1 MIYEIARFLV
11 TCYYRMR
18 FKITIIGE
26 DRVPVDGPVM
36 LCSNHISDF
45 DPPLIGLALN
55 RQVSFFAKSELF
67 ELPVIGK
74 VFPKVNAIPVSRGKS
89 DRAALKTSISALKE
103 NRCLL
108 IFPEGHRNKGDVKQL
123 QDLQQGASFIAA
135 KSEAPI
141 VPVVIKGQY
150 DRKNGVTIVFG
161 KPINTKEFLTSGKDR
176 KDLTLLLEKN
186 LNNLL
191 FSE

>member
-1 MIYEIARFLV
+1 MIYEIAKFLIKS
-11 TCYYRMR
+11 YYKLR

-26 DRVPVDGPVM
+26 DRVPASGPVM

-45 DPPLIGLALN
+45 DPPLIGLALD
-55 RQVSFFAKSELF
+55 RQLSFFAKSELF

-74 VFPKVNAIPVSRGKS
+74 VFPNLNAIPVSRGKS
-89 DRAALKTSISALKE
+89 DRAALKTSINALKE
-103 NRCLL
+103 DRCLL

-123 QDLQQGASFIAA
+123 QNLQEGASFIAS

-141 VPVVIKGQY
+141 VPVIIKGEY
-150 DRKNGVTIVFG
+150 NRKKGVTIVFG
-161 KPINTKEFLTSGKDR
+161 KPINTEEFLQAGNTR
-176 KDLTLLLEKN
+176 KDLTRKLEKN

>member
-1 MIYEIARFLV
+1 MYEFAKFLLK
-11 TCYYRMR
+11 CYYKVR
-18 FKITIIGE
+18 FKITVIGA
-26 DRVPVDGPVM
+26 DRVPSTGPVM

-45 DPPLIGLALN
+45 DPPLIGLALD
-55 RQVSFFAKSELF
+55 RQLSFFAKSELF

-74 VFPKVNAIPVSRGKS
+74 VFPSLNAIPVSRGKS
-89 DRAALKTSISALKE
+89 DRAALKSSINALKE
-103 NRCLL
+103 DRCLL

-123 QDLQQGASFIAA
+123 QSLQEGASFIAA

-141 VPVVIKGQY
+141 VPVVIKGEY
-150 DRKNGVTIVFG
+150 NRKKGVTIIFG
-161 KPINTKEFLTSGKDR
+161 KPINTEEFLAAGNSR
-176 KDLTLLLEKN
+176 KELTLKLEEK

>member
-1 MIYEIARFLV
+1 MIYEIAKFLIK
-11 TCYYRMR
+11 CYYRLR

-26 DRVPVDGPVM
+26 NRVPSSGPVM
-36 LCSNHISDF
+36 LCSNHVSDF
-45 DPPLIGLALN
+45 DPPLIGLALD
-55 RQVSFFAKSELF
+55 RQLSFFAKSELF

-74 VFPKVNAIPVSRGKS
+74 VFPSLNAIPVSRGKS
-89 DRAALKTSISALKE
+89 DRAALKTSINALKE
-103 NRCLL
+103 DRCLL

-123 QDLQQGASFIAA
+123 QNLQEGASFIAS

-141 VPVVIKGQY
+141 VPVVIKGEY
-150 DRKNGVTIVFG
+150 NRKKGVTIVFG
-161 KPINTKEFLTSGKDR
+161 KPINTEEFLEAGNTR
-176 KDLTLLLEKN
+176 KDLTRKLEKN

>member
-1 MIYEIARFLV
+1 MVYEIARFLV
-11 TCYYRMR
+11 KVFYRIR
-18 FKITIIGE
+18 FKITIIGQ
-26 DRVPVDGPVM
+26 DRVPSSGPVM

-45 DPPLIGLALN
+45 DPPLLGLALD
-55 RQVSFFAKSELF
+55 RQLSFFAKTELF

-74 VFPKVNAIPVSRGKS
+74 IFPKLNAIPVSRGKS
-89 DRAALKTSISALKE
+89 DRAALKTSINALQE
-103 NRCLL
+103 DRCLL
-108 IFPEGHRNKGDVKQL
+108 IFPEGSRNKGDVTKL
-123 QDLQQGASFIAA
+123 QDLQQGASFIAS

-141 VPVVIKGQY
+141 VPVVIKGKY

-161 KPINTKEFLTSGKDR
+161 KPIDTKEFLAAGNNR
-176 KDLTLLLEKN
+176 KDLTLLLEEK

>member
-1 MIYEIARFLV
+1 MIYEIAKFLIK
-11 TCYYRMR
+11 CYYRLR

-26 DRVPVDGPVM
+26 DRVPSSGPVM
-36 LCSNHISDF
+36 LCSNHVSDF
-45 DPPLIGLALN
+45 DPPLIGLALD
-55 RQVSFFAKSELF
+55 RQLSFFAKSELF

-74 VFPKVNAIPVSRGKS
+74 VFPSLNAIPVSRGKS
-89 DRAALKTSISALKE
+89 DRAALKTSINALKE
-103 NRCLL
+103 DRCLL

-123 QDLQQGASFIAA
+123 QNLQEGASFIAS

-141 VPVVIKGQY
+141 VPVVIKGEY
-150 DRKNGVTIVFG
+150 NRKKGVTIVFG
-161 KPINTKEFLTSGKDR
+161 KPINTEEFLEAGNTR
-176 KDLTLLLEKN
+176 KDLTRKLEKN

>member
-1 MIYEIARFLV
+1 MIYEIAKFLIK
-11 TCYYRMR
+11 CYYRLR

-26 DRVPVDGPVM
+26 DRVPSSGPVM
-36 LCSNHISDF
+36 LCSNHVSDL
-45 DPPLIGLALN
+45 DPPLIGLALD
-55 RQVSFFAKSELF
+55 RQLSFFAKSELF

-74 VFPKVNAIPVSRGKS
+74 VFPSLNAIPVSRGKS
-89 DRAALKTSISALKE
+89 DRAALKTSINALKE
-103 NRCLL
+103 DRCLL

-123 QDLQQGASFIAA
+123 QNLQEGASFIAS

-141 VPVVIKGQY
+141 VPVVIKGEY
-150 DRKNGVTIVFG
+150 NRKKGVTIVFG
-161 KPINTKEFLTSGKDR
+161 KPINTEEFLEAGNTR
-176 KDLTLLLEKN
+176 KDLTRKLEKN

>member
-1 MIYEIARFLV
+1 MIYGIVKFFIKR
-11 TCYYRMR
+11 YYKLK

-26 DRVPVDGPVM
+26 DRVPPSGPVM

-45 DPPLIGLALN
+45 DPPLIGLALD
-55 RQVSFFAKSELF
+55 RQLSFFAKSELF

-74 VFPKVNAIPVSRGKS
+74 VFPSLNAIPVSRGKS
-89 DRAALKTSISALKE
+89 DRAALKTSINALKE
-103 NRCLL
+103 DRCLL
-108 IFPEGHRNKGDVKQL
+108 IFPEGHRNKGDVKKL
-123 QDLQQGASFIAA
+123 QNLQEGASFIAS

-141 VPVVIKGQY
+141 VPVIIKGEY
-150 DRKNGVTIVFG
+150 NRKKGVTIVFG
-161 KPINTKEFLTSGKDR
+161 KPINTEAFLQAGNTR
-176 KDLTLLLEKN
+176 KDLTRKLEEK

>member
-1 MIYEIARFLV
+1 MIYEIAKFLIK
-11 TCYYRMR
+11 CYYKLR

-26 DRVPVDGPVM
+26 DRVPSSGPVM
-36 LCSNHISDF
+36 LCSNHVSDF
-45 DPPLIGLALN
+45 DPPLIGLALD
-55 RQVSFFAKSELF
+55 RQLSFFAKSELF

-74 VFPKVNAIPVSRGKS
+74 VFPSLNAIPVSRGKS
-89 DRAALKTSISALKE
+89 DRAALKTSINALKE
-103 NRCLL
+103 DRCLL

-123 QDLQQGASFIAA
+123 QNLQEGASFIAS

-141 VPVVIKGQY
+141 VPVVIKGEY
-150 DRKNGVTIVFG
+150 NRKKGVTIVFG
-161 KPINTKEFLTSGKDR
+161 KPINTEEFLESGNTR
-176 KDLTLLLEKN
+176 KDLTRKLEEN

>member
-1 MIYEIARFLV
+1 MIYEIAKFLIK
-11 TCYYRMR
+11 CYYKFR
-18 FKITIIGE
+18 FKITVIGE
-26 DRVPVDGPVM
+26 DRVPTEGPVM
-36 LCSNHISDF
+36 LCSNHVSDF
-45 DPPLIGLALN
+45 DPPLIGLALE
-55 RQVSFFAKSELF
+55 RQLSFFAKSELF

-89 DRAALKTSISALKE
+89 DRAALKTSINALQE
-103 NRCLL
+103 DRCLL

-123 QDLQQGASFIAA
+123 QDLQQGASFIAS
-135 KSEAPI
+135 KSGAPI
-141 VPVVIKGQY
+141 VPVIIKGEY

-161 KPINTKEFLTSGKDR
+161 KPIDTKEFLAAGNNR
-176 KDLTLLLEKN
+176 KDLTLFLEKK

>member
-1 MIYEIARFLV
+1 MIYEIAKFLIKS
-11 TCYYRMR
+11 YYKLR

-26 DRVPVDGPVM
+26 DRVPVSGPVM

-45 DPPLIGLALN
+45 DPPLIGLALD
-55 RQVSFFAKSELF
+55 RQLSFFAKSELF

-74 VFPKVNAIPVSRGKS
+74 VFPNLNAIPVSRGKS
-89 DRAALKTSISALKE
+89 DRAALKTSINALKE
-103 NRCLL
+103 DRCLL

-123 QDLQQGASFIAA
+123 QNLQEGASFIAS

-141 VPVVIKGQY
+141 VPVIIKGEY
-150 DRKNGVTIVFG
+150 NRKKGVTIVFG
-161 KPINTKEFLTSGKDR
+161 KPINTEEFLQAGNTR
-176 KDLTLLLEKN
+176 KDLTRKLEKN